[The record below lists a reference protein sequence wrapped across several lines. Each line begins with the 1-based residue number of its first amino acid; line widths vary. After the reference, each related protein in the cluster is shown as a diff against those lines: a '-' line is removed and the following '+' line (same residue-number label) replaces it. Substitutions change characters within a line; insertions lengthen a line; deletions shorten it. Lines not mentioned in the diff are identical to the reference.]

1 MKINMLSE
9 HDFFN
14 GITKLF
20 TYNNIISVSGES
32 GTGKTTLALYLVGN
46 CLKDGEQC
54 IWIQASEQFPIKRL
68 DHIFEKHPKK
78 LDSLRENI
86 FVIPKNH
93 IIHTYQEQCTL
104 FQNLLVETAIL
115 PPNLRFIVVDN
126 ISHHLRYRI
135 SRYNDISQSSKML
148 NDFYENQ
155 MMPLILFCK
164 RNNLVLILI
173 HEITFVPSLSR
184 TRPFFYKLYDRL
196 KTIDVVLHNALF
208 GNKKK
213 IQVSLDGGEW
223 EFIYTI
229 EQTGI
234 AFH

>member
-1 MKINMLSE
+1 MLLE
-9 HDFFN
+9 HEFFK

-20 TYNNIISVSGES
+20 TYNNIVSVSGES

-46 CLKDGEQC
+46 CLEEGEQC
-54 IWIQASEQFPIKRL
+54 IWIQASELFPIKRL
-68 DHIFEKHPKK
+68 DPLFEKHPKK
-78 LDSLRENI
+78 LNSLRENI
-86 FVIPKNH
+86 FVIPKNRV
-93 IIHTYQEQCTL
+93 IANYVEQCTL
-104 FQNLLVETAIL
+104 FQNLLIETAIL

-126 ISHHLRYRI
+126 ISHQLRYRI
-135 SRYNDISQSSKML
+135 SQYNDISHSSKML
-148 NDFYENQ
+148 NEFYENQ

-173 HEITFVPSLSR
+173 HELTFVPSLSR

-196 KTIDVVLHNALF
+196 NTIDIVLHNALF

-223 EFIYTI
+223 EFVYTI